1 MQNIPTKTDGV
12 STLPAV
18 EFNQIPDELETS
30 ITDTGQTLAIG
41 TLDQVSKAMSIY
53 AAGGDFY
60 TESGA
65 ADAYVLSLIG
75 SKKAPIAYFNGMRVR
90 FLPGNVNT
98 GASTAN
104 VNSLGNKD
112 IKKADGS
119 TNPAA
124 GDITAGRELTLTY
137 DGTNF
142 RIVATAATAA
152 AATPVDTVVTVTST
166 SNATT
171 IDFDDADPFNPV
183 FLHVMTENTTFTFS
197 NPKATAFNSGFKL
210 FLTNDGTGRT
220 PTWPASVIW
229 PDGVEPTLTGVSKKY
244 VLIFET
250 IDGGTIYYG
259 ALAINEAA

>member
-18 EFNQIPDELETS
+18 EFNQIPDELENS
-30 ITDTGQTLAIG
+30 ITDSGQTLAIG

-65 ADAYVLSLIG
+65 ADAYVLNLIG
-75 SKKAPIAYFNGMRVR
+75 SKKAPIAYFNGMRIR

-98 GASTAN
+98 GASTVN
-104 VNSLGNKD
+104 VDSLGNKN
-112 IKKADGS
+112 IKLADGS
-119 TNPAA
+119 TDPAA
-124 GDITAGRELTLTY
+124 GDIPADEEISLTF

-142 RIVATAATAA
+142 RIVSKPPISTANI
-152 AATPVDTVVTVTST
+152 DNVVTVTST

-171 IDFDDADPFNPV
+171 IDFNDADPNNSV
-183 FLHVMTENTTFTFS
+183 FKHTFTEDTTFTFS
-197 NPKATAFNSGFKL
+197 NPKATGFNTGFTL
-210 FLTNDGTGRT
+210 FLTQDGTGRT
-220 PTWPASVIW
+220 PTWPGSVIW
-229 PDGVEPTLTGVSKKY
+229 PDGTEPTLTAINKKY
-244 VLIFET
+244 VLVFDT